1 MLRFVK
7 GILVLVALIVIP
19 AMAHAQ
25 ASIVG
30 TVKDSSGAVIPGV
43 TVEASSPALI
53 EKTRSVL
60 TNESGQY
67 SIESLRP
74 GSYTVT
80 FALRGFSTVKREGIE
95 LAGTFIATVN
105 ADLKVGGVTDTV
117 TVSAESPVVDTT
129 SSRDEQVLS
138 GLTVGEIPT
147 SRQYSAFTHLIPAI
161 NVQQNDFEGTNPALY
176 SVFQIHGGRRNE
188 GQVLVDGM
196 NGGYQGMGV
205 SGYVPEVGNAQEVV
219 FSLTG
224 GLGEATTGG
233 PQMNI
238 VGKQGGNQFH
248 GTIFVS
254 GTGSALQGSN
264 LSSDVR
270 AKGLT
275 ATNSIK
281 KLWETNLALGG
292 PIVRDKLWFFATYR
306 NMISRQNVASMWVN
320 KNAGDPT
327 KWTYDPDYTRQAVG
341 DGTWNQENVRLT
353 WQATPRNKI
362 TVFNSVQYSCIN
374 CIVGGDGTGLGFG
387 ASISSPEGTMTNEN
401 HPSIMTQVSW
411 QSPLTSRLLLEANA
425 QLGPYFWWGS
435 RQRDAF
441 DKTLIPVQETAGI
454 IPNINY
460 RGANWTGHTGFT
472 NIIQGAASYITGSH
486 STKFGFRWHNND
498 STFPKNYYNDSLMKF
513 QFTSGSPSQVTV
525 YADQG
530 SQQEQKQNMFALYAQ
545 DRWKIG
551 RLSLNGG
558 LRFERLTD
566 YFPKQQMGPNR
577 FLLTAVVFP
586 AQAGPLDQKDLMP
599 RFGASYDVFGNGR
612 TAAKFFLGRYV
623 TTFNTV
629 DEWSNYS
636 PAGIGHF
643 VSSDTRS
650 WADANQNF
658 TPDCNFLNPAANGE
672 CGPGSPFFGKQI
684 SPLTTDTALTRGWNK
699 REYSWDL
706 SAGVTQK
713 IAQGVSVEVGYIRRS
728 WGNLPAQINRAWT
741 PADFDTFTYNLPAD
755 SRLPGGGG
763 YALTFYDIK
772 PEKFGLADNFLTFAD
787 NVGGAYNKFN
797 GVDVTV
803 NARMRSVTIQ
813 GGTSSGNVVEDTC
826 GVSRSHPEYN
836 IFAPWGGSRAFFDT
850 FNATNIGQWPQAFCH
865 RESGWKTNVKGL
877 AVYDVPK
884 IDVQLSG
891 TFRSLPYPG
900 NEFPSVQS
908 QSLGG
913 SALAF
918 NIPGALNTTSL
929 GRPFGSGNVV
939 EFLNIVKPGAL
950 YGDRLNAVDLRVSK
964 IFKGIISKEG
974 RTHVNFDIYNLFN
987 SNTTE
992 VYQRNYSAPAPS
1004 GSPRSTYLDPLSI
1017 MSGRYFKIGTQID
1030 F

>member
-7 GILVLVALIVIP
+7 AIPVLIAFVVIP
-19 AMAHAQ
+19 TMAYAQ

-30 TVKDSSGAVIPGV
+30 TVKDSSGAVMPGV
-43 TVEASSPALI
+43 SVEASSSALI
-53 EKTRSVL
+53 EKTRSVV

-80 FALRGFSTVKREGIE
+80 FALPGFSSVKREGIE

-105 ADLKVGGVTDTV
+105 AEMKVGGLAETV
-117 TVSAESPVVDTT
+117 TVSAEAPLIDTANT
-129 SSRDEQVLS
+129 RDQQVISSQ
-138 GLTVGEIPT
+138 TVGEIPT

-205 SGYVPEVGNAQEVV
+205 SGYVPEVGNAEEVV

-281 KLWETNLALGG
+281 KLWETNLAVGG
-292 PIVRDKLWFFATYR
+292 PIVRDKLWFYATYR
-306 NMISRQNVASMWVN
+306 NMISRQNVASMWAN

-327 KWTYDPDYTRQAVG
+327 KWTYDPDFSKQAVG

-353 WQATPRNKI
+353 WQVTPRNKF

-387 ASISSPEGTMTNEN
+387 ASISSPEGTMTNEY
-401 HPSIMTQVSW
+401 HPSMMTQVSW
-411 QSPLTSRLLLEANA
+411 QSPVTSRLLLEASA
-425 QLGPYFWWGS
+425 QLGPYFYWGS
-435 RQRDAF
+435 RQKNAF
-441 DKTLIPVQETAGI
+441 DKTLIPVQETAGA

-460 RGANWTGHTGFT
+460 RAANWSGHSGTT
-472 NIIQGAASYITGSH
+472 NILQGAASYITGSH

-498 STFPKNYYNDSLMKF
+498 AQYPKNYYNDSQMKY
-513 QFTSGSPSQVTV
+513 QFTNGVPSQVTV
-525 YADQG
+525 YADQNAT
-530 SQQEQKQNMFALYAQ
+530 QEQKQNMFALYAQ

-577 FLLTAVVFP
+577 FLPTAVVFP
-586 AQAGPLDQKDLMP
+586 AQSGPLDQKDLMP
-599 RFGASYDVFGNGR
+599 RFGAAYDVFGNGK

-629 DEWSNYS
+629 DEWANYS
-636 PAGIGHF
+636 PAGLGHF
-643 VSSDTRS
+643 VSQDSRGWTDNNS
-650 WADANQNF
+650 NYVV
-658 TPDCNFLNPAANGE
+658 DCNLLNPAANGE
-672 CGPGSPFFGKQI
+672 CGPGNPFFGKPF
-684 SPLTTDTALTRGWNK
+684 SPLTVDPTFVNGWNT
-699 REYSWDL
+699 R
-706 SAGVTQK
+706 
-713 IAQGVSVEVGYIRRS
+713 
-728 WGNLPAQINRAWT
+728 
-741 PADFDTFTYNLPAD
+741 
-755 SRLPGGGG
+755 
-763 YALTFYDIK
+763 
-772 PEKFGLADNFLTFAD
+772 
-787 NVGGAYNKFN
+787 
-797 GVDVTV
+797 
-803 NARMRSVTIQ
+803 
-813 GGTSSGNVVEDTC
+813 
-826 GVSRSHPEYN
+826 
-836 IFAPWGGSRAFFDT
+836 
-850 FNATNIGQWPQAFCH
+850 
-865 RESGWKTNVKGL
+865 
-877 AVYDVPK
+877 
-884 IDVQLSG
+884 
-891 TFRSLPYPG
+891 
-900 NEFPSVQS
+900 
-908 QSLGG
+908 
-913 SALAF
+913 
-918 NIPGALNTTSL
+918 
-929 GRPFGSGNVV
+929 
-939 EFLNIVKPGAL
+939 
-950 YGDRLNAVDLRVSK
+950 
-964 IFKGIISKEG
+964 
-974 RTHVNFDIYNLFN
+974 
-987 SNTTE
+987 
-992 VYQRNYSAPAPS
+992 
-1004 GSPRSTYLDPLSI
+1004 
-1017 MSGRYFKIGTQID
+1017 
-1030 F
+1030 